1 MLKKLLGNFCTMVTD
16 RVGDFIIRL
25 KNAGAIHKATVV
37 VPFSKHVESIA
48 YKLKELGFIADVSK
62 SKVPYSFEVTLAFDE
77 QGNHKIND
85 VKRISKPGRRL
96 YASAENTH
104 SVKNG
109 LGARI
114 MSTPKGIL
122 SDREARRLHTGGEEL
137 FKIW

>member
-1 MLKKLLGNFCTMVTD
+1 MVTD

-25 KNAGAIHKATVV
+25 KNAGAIGKGVVV

-48 YKLKELGFIADVSK
+48 YKLKELGYVKEVGK
-62 SKVPYSFEVTLAFDE
+62 SKVPYSFEVTLAYDDK
-77 QGNHKIND
+77 GAHKIND
-85 VKRISKPGRRL
+85 VKRVSKPGRRL
-96 YASAENTH
+96 YAGAKDTH

-109 LGARI
+109 MGARL

-122 SDREARRLHTGGEEL
+122 SDREARRLNTGGEEL